1 MSPFI
6 EQSWHTFNVMK
17 GETLCVVRVILSH
30 NYDSS
35 LGPMLSLALQR
46 SKYNVR
52 LISTEF
58 EVMGPR
64 SFLFSLTRSTFR
76 IFPLLCQM
84 KVPVLYELISLYR
97 CTCDNSLF
105 FLLQHQMKKR
115 DTKAY
120 SWVYSC
126 NRLNLQKWRCL
137 FIWASGPCS
146 RPYDNRE

>member
-1 MSPFI
+1 MAHLYLIILILYQKGFSTISSKVSVYNGVWYHGSFHWR
-6 EQSWHTFNVMK
+6 SWHTFNVAK

-35 LGPMLSLALQR
+35 LGPMFSLALQR

-97 CTCDNSLF
+97 CTCDNFKF
-105 FLLQHQMKKR
+105 FYVTAPNVDLKI
-115 DTKAY
+115 TK
-120 SWVYSC
+120 WVS
-126 NRLNLQKWRCL
+126 
-137 FIWASGPCS
+137 
-146 RPYDNRE
+146 